1 MTEFFLTQIYFHTAA
16 SMIVIGLCWGLSKT
30 LKIQAQLGFL
40 YLFSLPI
47 KMGFFYYF
55 FPYLFES
62 SLSLSIQQKGFILF
76 PLTFFLFFEVLMVA
90 KILNQK
96 PKADI

>member
-1 MTEFFLTQIYFHTAA
+1 
-16 SMIVIGLCWGLSKT
+16 
-30 LKIQAQLGFL
+30 
-40 YLFSLPI
+40 
-47 KMGFFYYF
+47 MGFFYYF

-62 SLSLSIQQKGFILF
+62 SFSLSIQQKGFILF
-76 PLTFFLFFEVLMVA
+76 PLTFFLFLEVLMVA

>member
-1 MTEFFLTQIYFHTAA
+1 MPEFFLTQIYFHAA
-16 SMIVIGLCWGLSKT
+16 AFVFIVGLCWGLSKS
-30 LKIQAQLGFL
+30 LKIQAHLGFL
-40 YLFSLPI
+40 YLFSLPL

-62 SLSLSIQQKGFILF
+62 SLSLSDQEKGFILF
-76 PLTFFLFFEVLMVA
+76 PLTVFLFFEVLMVA

-96 PKADI
+96 HKADI

>member
-1 MTEFFLTQIYFHTAA
+1 MTEFFLTQIYFHTVA
-16 SMIVIGLCWGLSKT
+16 SMIVVGLCWGLSKT

-47 KMGFFYYF
+47 KMVFFYYF